1 MHGDQSIKVNA
12 SDAGDLIGKLP
23 DTTAGAVA
31 LSDGANLVGTIW
43 TQLEKSSSGL
53 NLGELTKQFTAETGL
68 VLPDDLKPL
77 LGKNL
82 AIAVD
87 KETSNGPKI
96 AARMETDPGKA
107 EAVVDKVNNLIRT
120 RSSVNIPIEKAK
132 DGDTLVIATDKA
144 YADQVLQ
151 GGNLGQTESFK
162 QAVPDSSGAVMVGY
176 VDFEAVKSLS
186 DRVSSNKDYDALRS
200 AYYSIRVTGDGEAD
214 FTLRVV
220 AK

>member
-1 MHGDQSIKVNA
+1 VHGDQSIKVNA

-107 EAVVDKVNNLIRT
+107 EAVVDKVNNLIST

-200 AYYSIRVTGDGEAD
+200 AGYSIRVTGDGEAD